1 MNRVPKL
8 RFKEFSGEWE
18 EKKLETIIKKYE
30 DPIETPTEGYMR
42 LGLRSHAKGTFHS
55 YVEKGKEL
63 ETAKMFRVAPNK
75 FILNITFAWEHA
87 VAITSEED
95 SGMLV
100 SHRFP
105 QFSFDE
111 TIFPLFFGY
120 LILDKKFKNHLELSS
135 PGGAGRNRVL
145 KIKEMLEYKM
155 KFPSKKE
162 QEKIITFLSSV
173 DRKISITEEK
183 LDLFKEYK
191 KGILQKIFKQELRFK
206 DNKGNDYP
214 KWEEKRLGDL
224 GKFYRGHSYNS
235 NNVIENGLLVLR
247 SNNIQ
252 ENKIV
257 YNDLQFVNKPC
268 KKEILLKDKDII
280 ICMANGSKKLVGK
293 TGEYKQNNFYKEITI
308 GAFCSIF
315 RTDYNIA
322 KFLFQTKKYYDKI
335 SLMLEG
341 TNINNLKNSSL
352 EEIIFNIPTSLE
364 EQQKIADF
372 LSSIDKKID
381 KLAAELED
389 LKEFKKG
396 LLQQMFV

>member
-1 MNRVPKL
+1 MRNVPKL

-162 QEKIITFLSSV
+162 QEKIGNFLSSV
-173 DRKISITEEK
+173 DKKISITEEK
-183 LDLFKEYK
+183 LNLFKDYK
-191 KGILQKIFKQELRFK
+191 KGIMQKIFNQKLKFK
-206 DNKGNDYP
+206 DSNGNDYP
-214 KWEEKRLGDL
+214 EWEEKKLGEISSVQTGKKDL
-224 GKFYRGHSYNS
+224 EDKKENGIYPFFVRSKNIERIDTYSYDGEAILIPGDGKIGEVYHYINGKFDYHQR
-235 NNVIENGLLVLR
+235 
-247 SNNIQ
+247 
-252 ENKIV
+252 V
-257 YNDLQFVNKPC
+257 Y
-268 KKEILLKDKDII
+268 
-280 ICMANGSKKLVGK
+280 
-293 TGEYKQNNFYKEITI
+293 
-308 GAFCSIF
+308 
-315 RTDYNIA
+315 
-322 KFLFQTKKYYDKI
+322 KI
-335 SLMLEG
+335 SDFK
-341 TNINNLKNSSL
+341 NIYCKYIYYYLHEKFKKHALTYTAKATVDSL
-352 EEIIFNIPTSLE
+352 RLPVIKEFTIKLPCLE
-364 EQQKIADF
+364 EQEKIADF
-372 LSSIDKKID
+372 LSSIDNKID
-381 KLAAELED
+381 NLAAELEN